1 VTDVVEGVEFTLDTH
16 GDFSNVDPDSRFLP
30 ALLAGRARWTDSE
43 SHTLLAVAVN
53 GIVQATTST
62 YRTTERGLR
71 HAWSLVLPPDAFHH
85 GENDVEVFVMRPTGE
100 PVLRRAYF
108 SKARPLDLLSNAAA
122 YGMGVSYEGL
132 RERQG
137 SGDRSLRWTDGEAK
151 IVVPRGGSAA
161 FRSLRVTLAT
171 AGPAEKGLAVE
182 VNGCEVFEGRVPPA
196 RWSKVFA
203 LPQCRNDDES
213 TVIELMSRTHQE
225 RDDGPEMG
233 VAIGRIE
240 LLKESWPPPTTAL
253 PDEGRRSQ
261 LRFGGDLKDGA
272 SVESTRHLTI
282 GVVNRGTS
290 IWAGPADLGQ
300 EQGAVRLGVL
310 WLRRDGAE
318 KPAAIQRVELPH
330 ALVPGDSVEFAFDLV
345 PTAPDGPL
353 AAGEYE
359 VWIGLLQEGV
369 SWFYSSG
376 DSVRKLR
383 VIHNPRP

>member
-1 VTDVVEGVEFTLDTH
+1 
-16 GDFSNVDPDSRFLP
+16 
-30 ALLAGRARWTDSE
+30 
-43 SHTLLAVAVN
+43 
-53 GIVQATTST
+53 
-62 YRTTERGLR
+62 
-71 HAWSLVLPPDAFHH
+71 VLPPDAFHH

-310 WLRRDGAE
+310 
-318 KPAAIQRVELPH
+318 AAGK
-330 ALVPGDSVEFAFDLV
+330 AVPGQTRYVILSNYVAPHMRKQALDLGADQVFDKSKDIDALIEYCQE
-345 PTAPDGPL
+345 L
-353 AAGEYE
+353 AAGDDG
-359 VWIGLLQEGV
+359 VGDQEAE
-369 SWFYSSG
+369 
-376 DSVRKLR
+376 K
-383 VIHNPRP
+383 